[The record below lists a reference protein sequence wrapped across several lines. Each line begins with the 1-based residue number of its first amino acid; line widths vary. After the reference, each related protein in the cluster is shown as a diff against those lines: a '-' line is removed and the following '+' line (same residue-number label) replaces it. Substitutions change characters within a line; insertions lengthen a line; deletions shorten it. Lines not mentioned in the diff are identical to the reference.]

1 MTEAINSNTK
11 AQEPFARVVGSGIS
25 SNDMPDADRF
35 CTNCGYRE
43 PREGEAVVDFTKL
56 YGR

>member
-1 MTEAINSNTK
+1 MTEAINRIRMHRTVC
-11 AQEPFARVVGSGIS
+11 PRCRIGYFV